1 MRFLVDENLSP
12 RVADLLAKAGH
23 DASHVRDLQAA
34 SAPDSA
40 VMTLAA
46 DDDRVI
52 LSADTDF
59 GALLAQVRATRP
71 SVILVRE
78 VMGLRPA
85 DLVSLVLDSLMFLRR
100 TWRPA
105 RSRRLP
111 WRGSGS
117 GRSRC
122 AEERFVVEERLSAC
136 TNRGGRD
143 VLAGQTGYGI
153 KLACSL

>member
-12 RVADLLAKAGH
+12 RVGELLAKAGH
-23 DASHVRDLQAA
+23 DAAQVRDLQAA

-46 DDDRVI
+46 DDAWVI

-59 GALLAQVRATRP
+59 GALLAEARATSP

-85 DLVSLVLDSLMFLRR
+85 DLVSLVLAQL
-100 TWRPA
+100 
-105 RSRRLP
+105 
-111 WRGSGS
+111 
-117 GRSRC
+117 
-122 AEERFVVEERLSAC
+122 
-136 TNRGGRD
+136 D
-143 VLAGQTGYGI
+143 VLAPHLEAGAIAAVTTTGI
-153 KLACSL
+153 RVRTIPLR